1 MDCNVIK
8 DLLPLY
14 IDDCCSEESANI
26 VKEHIKTCSE
36 CKTIYESMNT
46 PSEIDPGVSAPV
58 RLSRIS
64 DWKASVLQSVL
75 LFVSFA
81 VITVG
86 VALESATP
94 SEFLNGFW
102 AVTLVIPA
110 TGFMLSLAN
119 WYFVR
124 FYKNRKTF
132 SNCSLF
138 ATLGIIICAYIWAVF
153 HYELFS
159 GISHPVLLNIALFS
173 AFFFGI
179 SILLSVIS
187 CVLSKV
193 LSNIY
198 AKMLG
203 KEYRGDRMKK
213 EILISVLFALI
224 VLLITFFGFLL
235 LIVGNFV
242 QNI

>member
-26 VKEHIKTCSE
+26 VKDHIKTCSE
-36 CKTIYESMNT
+36 CKSFYESMNT

-58 RLSRIS
+58 NLSRIN

-94 SEFLNGFW
+94 TGFGNGYW

-124 FYKNRKTF
+124 LYKNRKIF

-138 ATLGIIICAYIWAVF
+138 ATLGIIVCSYIWAVF
-153 HYELFS
+153 HYELTGIDFS
-159 GISHPVLLNIALFS
+159 RISFTDLFEMTVS
-173 AFFFGI
+173 GTLFFGI
-179 SILLSVIS
+179 GIILSAVS
-187 CVLSKV
+187 CVFSKV
-193 LSNIY
+193 LSNKY
-198 AKMLG
+198 AGMLG
-203 KEYRGDRMKK
+203 KE
-213 EILISVLFALI
+213 
-224 VLLITFFGFLL
+224 
-235 LIVGNFV
+235 
-242 QNI
+242 